1 MSLEELVGTLKIHEQ
16 ELQQDEGLRRE
27 KSLAL
32 KSQKNKKE
40 PLFREQ
46 VQRSSSKELK
56 VDDSSYD
63 ESEEDLDE
71 DKLTFISFKIHK
83 MWRNE
88 SGSKWRSSLRRM
100 AWDKKDKDKSSIVCY
115 ECKKLGHLIKS
126 ECPYLEK
133 NQDKKFFKTRKEGAY
148 VHVGRTG

>member
-1 MSLEELVGTLKIHEQ
+1 
-16 ELQQDEGLRRE
+16 
-27 KSLAL
+27 
-32 KSQKNKKE
+32 
-40 PLFREQ
+40 
-46 VQRSSSKELK
+46 
-56 VDDSSYD
+56 
-63 ESEEDLDE
+63 
-71 DKLTFISFKIHK
+71 